1 MVSGPAAAA
10 QNGRDVSF
18 LSEDSVHLKG
28 TYWPPRQSGRCSV
41 ALVHDVGGSRN
52 DWVPFVPFFRSRGWG
67 ILAFDLRGHGES
79 MHQDLHPHELVPEQ
93 ADLHS
98 PTAYPNDMKAALA
111 FIERQPHTLSGTL
124 AAIGVGL
131 GADLSYAA
139 AARGWGTAST
149 VLVGLD
155 EVRARDLA
163 GSGPFAPRNVYLMY
177 GAADVTSAASADVF
191 IKTASR
197 PSEVFAYPGT
207 SAVGMGLVREK
218 SPELLAR
225 AIAWIERTL

>member
-1 MVSGPAAAA
+1 VVSGSAATA
-10 QNGRDVSF
+10 QNGREVSF

-28 TYWPPRQSGRCSV
+28 TYWPPRQSGRSSV
-41 ALVHDVGGSRN
+41 ALIHDFGGSRN
-52 DWVPFVPFFRSRGWG
+52 DWLPFVPFFRSRGWA

-79 MHQDLHPHELVPEQ
+79 VHQDMHPQDLVPEQ
-93 ADLHS
+93 SDLRS
-98 PTAYPNDMKAALA
+98 PTAYPNDTKAALA
-111 FIERQPHTLSGTL
+111 FIERQPHTESGTI

-131 GADLSYAA
+131 GADLAYAA

-149 VLVGLD
+149 VLIGLD
-155 EVRARDLA
+155 DGRARDLA

-177 GAADVTSAASADVF
+177 AADDAVSARSAELMLR
-191 IKTASR
+191 TASR
-197 PSEVFAYPGT
+197 PTESFAYAGT
-207 SAVGMGLVREK
+207 TSSGIALVREK